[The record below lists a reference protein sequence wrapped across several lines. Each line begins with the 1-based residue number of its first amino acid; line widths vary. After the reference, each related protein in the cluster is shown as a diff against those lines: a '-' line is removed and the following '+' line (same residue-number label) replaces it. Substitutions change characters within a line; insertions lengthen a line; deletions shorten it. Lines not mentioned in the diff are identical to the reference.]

1 MNYEK
6 LMLIKENGI
15 FADNSSQKNSYQLI
29 SEYFYNVLSSDKYDY
44 KVIIDDE
51 TSKLIQIF
59 KEIFENFEEEIPN
72 HEKFQL
78 RGKFIKLEDINNIK
92 SPNRVLIVNT
102 ILNDNEF
109 DKNILAINQI
119 KKNNIDFD
127 NFGIWTHLMLEQ
139 NPTYKQYEK
148 YLLHFRY
155 ATYDEIYALIHTL
168 SQFISG
174 YNILKKGETL
184 NYELHS
190 GNSFEEKYL
199 NRNELLNKLGMES
212 SSVIFVDIDNK
223 INKQYGIYS
232 GIKEYDNK
240 SKELRLIIPFVLIPN
255 IKTDNIYN
263 YFNCIF
269 KEIDEK
275 MPIESDE
282 FKLYNKCID
291 ILKRKVVNNFKN
303 NLSNHKKAL
312 SEDKDA
318 YLNIESIRLISDNLN
333 HDNYVDLNEL
343 IKKASYK
350 SQININEFIA
360 TLIRLIDSN
369 KLILKNIIDDEAKFA
384 LKKGNEFF
392 HIPYEYMCEEAD
404 MFLRLFLLNYEA
416 RYSVLE
422 EFAYR
427 LNEKYK
433 TKKFTEFLE
442 MKDLTCGTDARITDY
457 EIYRML
463 GINRMPNYSMNY
475 NPNDVENT
483 VSEMCQENQKIL
495 SKHI

>member
-1 MNYEK
+1 
-6 LMLIKENGI
+6 
-15 FADNSSQKNSYQLI
+15 
-29 SEYFYNVLSSDKYDY
+29 
-44 KVIIDDE
+44 
-51 TSKLIQIF
+51 
-59 KEIFENFEEEIPN
+59 
-72 HEKFQL
+72 
-78 RGKFIKLEDINNIK
+78 
-92 SPNRVLIVNT
+92 
-102 ILNDNEF
+102 
-109 DKNILAINQI
+109 
-119 KKNNIDFD
+119 
-127 NFGIWTHLMLEQ
+127 MLEQ

-148 YLLHFRY
+148 YLLHFRS

-190 GNSFEEKYL
+190 DNSFKEKYL
-199 NRNELLNKLGMES
+199 NRNELLNKLGMNN

-240 SKELRLIIPFVLIPN
+240 SKELKLIIPFVLIPN
-255 IKTDNIYN
+255 IKTDDIYN

-269 KEIDEK
+269 EEIDEK
-275 MPIESDE
+275 MPIESDK

-291 ILKRKVVNNFKN
+291 ILKRKIVNNFKN
-303 NLSNHKKAL
+303 NLLDNKKVL
-312 SEDKDA
+312 LEDRDA
-318 YLNIESIRLISDNLN
+318 NLNIESIRLISDNLN
-333 HDNYVDLNEL
+333 YDKYVDLNEL

-350 SQININEFIA
+350 SQINVNEFIA

-369 KLILKNIIDDEAKFA
+369 KLVLKNIIDDEAKFVV
-384 LKKGNEFF
+384 KKGHEFF

-416 RYSVLE
+416 RYSFLE

-442 MKDLTCGTDARITDY
+442 MKDLTCGTDARITAY
-457 EIYRML
+457 EIYRIL
-463 GINRMPNYSMNY
+463 GATHMQNYSIKY

-483 VSEMCQENQKIL
+483 ISKMYTKNSKIL